1 MEKQTVT
8 QTENASRKVI
18 LIVVDG
24 FRPDAMTG
32 CGHPYGNRLLELGS
46 YSLEAETVFPS
57 VTLPCHMSLFHS
69 VPPERHGIL
78 TNTYVPQV
86 RPVRGLCEQLSAA
99 GRICSFFYNWEE
111 LRDLSRPSSLAY
123 SFFVSESLYPGEKT
137 NELVTENALSY
148 IREESPDFAFVY
160 LGLVDIAGHNHGW
173 MSEEY
178 MQACRLSLDEIQ
190 RLVEAFGDEYS
201 IIVTAD
207 HGGHGWMHGTEERE
221 DMLIPLVCIGPDF
234 QPGARLGKAGIC
246 DIAPTVTELLGVTAS
261 EDWKGRSLMKNS
273 GLSKDTV

>member
-1 MEKQTVT
+1 MK
-8 QTENASRKVI
+8 NDSKKVI
-18 LIVVDG
+18 LILVDG
-24 FRPDAMTG
+24 LRPDALTG
-32 CGHPYGNRLLELGS
+32 CGHSYGSRLLEMGS

-99 GRICSFFYNWEE
+99 GKICSFFYNWEE

-123 SFFVSESLYPGEKT
+123 SFFVSEAFYPGEKA
-137 NELVTENALSY
+137 NEMVTENALSY
-148 IREESPDFAFVY
+148 IKHEKPDFAFVY
-160 LGLVDIAGHNHGW
+160 LGLVDVVGHSHGW
-173 MSEEY
+173 MGEEY
-178 MQACRLSLDEIQ
+178 MQACRLSLDEIRQ
-190 RLVEAFGDEYS
+190 LVEASEDEYS
-201 IIVTAD
+201 IIITAD

-234 QPGARLGKAGIC
+234 RPGVRLEGVGIC
-246 DIAPTVTELLGVTAS
+246 DIAPTVTELLGVGAS
-261 EDWKGRSLMKNS
+261 EEWKGRSLLKNH
-273 GLSKDTV
+273 GLLKAALPET